1 MRVES
6 CEISQR
12 YYSIVTI
19 ALAPDLFE
27 SCAVFQ
33 PFFPIINCDIQWK
46 RGKAMTAE
54 EKPQKKSKGEN
65 RNEEQQPDQHP
76 PGPRRNG

>member
-1 MRVES
+1 MDPES
-6 CEISQR
+6 VSN
-12 YYSIVTI
+12 
-19 ALAPDLFE
+19 A
-27 SCAVFQ
+27 FQ

-65 RNEEQQPDQHP
+65 RNEEQQPDQHSS
-76 PGPRRNG
+76 GP